1 MAKQRASEMASVK
14 LISENE
20 VTGEIKAIGPEIKST
35 LGADF
40 VPNVD
45 SHSRSPGA
53 QRRVTS
59 KEER

>member
-1 MAKQRASEMASVK
+1 MSEMASVK

-20 VTGEIKAIGPEIKST
+20 VTGEIKGIGDEIKAT

-45 SHSRSPGA
+45 NDSRSPGA
-53 QRRVTS
+53 RRRVAS
-59 KEER
+59 KEET

>member
-1 MAKQRASEMASVK
+1 MASVK

-20 VTGEIKAIGPEIKST
+20 VTGEIKPIGDEIKST

-45 SHSRSPGA
+45 NDSRSPGA
-53 QRRVTS
+53 QRRVGS

>member
-1 MAKQRASEMASVK
+1 MSEMTSVK

-20 VTGEIKAIGPEIKST
+20 VTGEIKGMGDEIKAT

-45 SHSRSPGA
+45 NDSRNPGA
-53 QRRVTS
+53 RRRVAS
-59 KEER
+59 KD